1 MENAVRAEKFF
12 RHAPNPRPKK
22 TLLPILD
29 YAAVF
34 HAAEF
39 FTQKSAA

>member
-1 MENAVRAEKFF
+1 MKNAVRAEKFF
-12 RHAPNPRPKK
+12 RHPPPRPKK
-22 TLLPILD
+22 TVLPILD

>member
-12 RHAPNPRPKK
+12 RHPPSRPKK